1 MAKGHLKAEDR
12 EVISHMV
19 AAGSSQAQIGKAIGR
34 DPSIISRELR
44 RNGMKGLYVAVD
56 AQRRAEK
63 RRAEARA
70 KSRKMNRPENI
81 EYVKDG
87 LRKYWSPDQIAGRSR
102 LDFPDD
108 PRRKLSRTTIY
119 AWIYN
124 DDHCRRWQKL
134 LRCYKRRR
142 RHART
147 EARTGRALEKRPAII
162 NERGRYGD
170 WEGDTIVGSGP
181 QGGVLVSLVE
191 RRSRYA
197 ILLPLPNR
205 KSDRVERSIRGRL
218 QQLPADVRH
227 SITFDNGTEFAAY
240 AALENALGLA
250 VFFTDP
256 HSPWQ
261 RGTNEYTNRL
271 VRQFAPKGTNLRQVS
286 DYKITKY
293 ERLLNN
299 RPRKQLGYQTPSEV
313 FAIACQHAIQ
323 T

>member
-1 MAKGHLKAEDR
+1 MAKGHLKAEER
-12 EVISHMV
+12 EVISQMV
-19 AAGSSQAQIGKAIGR
+19 AAGSSFAEIGKALGRHPSNIG
-34 DPSIISRELR
+34 RELR

-63 RRAEARA
+63 RRVEARA

-81 EYVKDG
+81 EYVKAG

-102 LDFPDD
+102 IDFPDD

-119 AWIYN
+119 GWIHN
-124 DDHCRRWQKL
+124 DDHCRRWQKF

-142 RHART
+142 RHARP

-191 RRSRYA
+191 RLSRYA
-197 ILLPLPNR
+197 ILLPLPHR
-205 KSDRVERSIRGRL
+205 KSDRVERSIRGRM
-218 QQLPADVRH
+218 QQLPADMRL
-227 SITFDNGTEFAAY
+227 SLTFDNGSEFAAY

-250 VFFTDP
+250 VYFTDP

-286 DYKITKY
+286 DYKIAKY

-299 RPRKQLGYQTPSEV
+299 RPRRQLGYQTPSEL
-313 FAIACQHAIQ
+313 FTAACQHAIQ